1 MHFAHARHTASFVQC
16 GTATH
21 YIAVHQSA
29 QTDVSRRTT
38 AMLFSGIIA
47 AIVARVQAHRAHKQ
61 RRRGIDRLDDHEPD
75 EHGPGHCDIEVPA
88 PRA

>member
-1 MHFAHARHTASFVQC
+1 
-16 GTATH
+16 
-21 YIAVHQSA
+21 
-29 QTDVSRRTT
+29 
-38 AMLFSGIIA
+38 MLFSGIIA